1 MKKII
6 FIYLIFCIS
15 ISNVFAVDCE
25 DSMSQSVI
33 NYCNLPEQWQNLCSV
48 LESRVAQTAKKMKLQ
63 ESNAKSLEQFLSSTN
78 YNFIYLSELQNFL
91 PKTTLELLIAI
102 NERSLDK
109 KEADLMAKYLQGLIE
124 SYNFQN
130 VAAFDENTS
139 HIIGR
144 DWHEIDYS
152 GEGMTWQGQKAKYA
166 PYDITNFK
174 SVERLKKFFAVE
186 SKSPYFTK
194 IYKPRVLKKHH
205 TPHGN
210 AGCIVKKDNSILVV
224 KTLNSGKY
232 GIPCGKPEGRELA
245 NKTAERE
252 TLEETGV
259 NVKAVKLLED
269 FSGRFYVYE
278 CHIIDKDFTLPKNN
292 LLKVPS
298 NAINEISEVKFIE
311 IDDITPENV
320 RFPSALSRIK
330 EIFKALP

>member
-6 FIYLIFCIS
+6 FIYLIFFIS
-15 ISNVFAVDCE
+15 ISNVFTVDCE
-25 DSMSQSVI
+25 EPMIKSAI
-33 NYCNLPEQWQNLCSV
+33 NYCNLTKEWQKLCPI
-48 LESRVAQTAKKMKLQ
+48 LNARVEQTARKMKLQ
-63 ESNAKSLEQFLSSTN
+63 ESNAKSLEKFLSSTN

-102 NERSLDK
+102 NERGLDI

-152 GEGMTWQGQKAKYA
+152 GEGMTWQGQKAKYT

-174 SVERLKKFFAVE
+174 SVECLKKFFAFE
-186 SKSPYFTK
+186 SKLPYFTK
-194 IYKPRVLKKHH
+194 IYKPNV
-205 TPHGN
+205 G
-210 AGCIVKKDNSILVV
+210 AGCMVKKDNLLLVV
-224 KTLNSGKY
+224 KTLKSNKY
-232 GIPCGKPEGRELA
+232 GIPAGKGEKEESIY
-245 NKTAERE
+245 KTAERE

-269 FSGRFYVYE
+269 FNGRLYVYE
-278 CHIIDKDFTLPKNN
+278 CYIIDKDFTLPKNN

-320 RFPSALSRIK
+320 RFPSALPRIK

>member
-1 MKKII
+1 
-6 FIYLIFCIS
+6 
-15 ISNVFAVDCE
+15 
-25 DSMSQSVI
+25 
-33 NYCNLPEQWQNLCSV
+33 
-48 LESRVAQTAKKMKLQ
+48 MKLQ
-63 ESNAKSLEQFLSSTN
+63 ESNAKSLEKFLSSTN

-91 PKTTLELLIAI
+91 PKNTLELLIAI

-109 KEADLMAKYLQGLIE
+109 KEADIMAKYLQELIE

-144 DWHEIDYS
+144 DWHDIDYS

-166 PYDITNFK
+166 PYGITDFK
-174 SVERLKKFFAVE
+174 SVNCLKKFFAVE
-186 SKSPYFTK
+186 SKLPYFTK

-224 KTLNSGKY
+224 KTLNSGKS
-232 GIPCGKPEGRELA
+232 
-245 NKTAERE
+245 
-252 TLEETGV
+252 
-259 NVKAVKLLED
+259 ED

-311 IDDITPENV
+311 IDDLTPENV
-320 RFPSALSRIK
+320 RFLSALSHIK